1 MGNDA
6 DPAAEGAVQA
16 EDTEFTPLAEART
29 VLERVRTLNGVTWEW
44 IDERH
49 RTDERRRYM
58 GLIAQEVQ
66 QAFPEAVAS
75 HEEGLMVDY
84 SGLVGALVEAVKELA
99 TRIEALEA
107 AAHPAPG
114 RPS

>member
-6 DPAAEGAVQA
+6 DPAADGAVQA

-29 VLERVRTLNGVTWEW
+29 VLERVRALNGVTWEW

-58 GLIAQEVQ
+58 DLIAQEVQ
-66 QAFPEAVAS
+66 KAFPEAVVS

-84 SGLVGALVEAVKELA
+84 AGLVGALVEAIKELA
-99 TRIEALEA
+99 TRVESLEA
-107 AAHPAPG
+107 AAHPASG
-114 RPS
+114 HPS